1 MLVNLKI
8 WTPDG
13 DVLQTDI
20 ENQED
25 LIRELRATG
34 QKYCCRASDL
44 DYQVGDGIR
53 VTGDPDSQSRD
64 VDLSGAPVS
73 DDPAV

>member
-13 DVLQTDI
+13 DVVQTDI

-25 LIRELRATG
+25 LVRELRATG

-53 VTGDPDSQSRD
+53 VAGDPGATSREID
-64 VDLSGAPVS
+64 ACGLSAVDEAI
-73 DDPAV
+73 

>member
-53 VTGDPDSQSRD
+53 VTGNPDSDTRDPD
-64 VDLSGAPVS
+64 VSGSPLTDENV
-73 DDPAV
+73 P

>member
-25 LIRELRATG
+25 LVRELRATG

-53 VTGDPDSQSRD
+53 VVGDPTTDDRSIEA
-64 VDLSGAPVS
+64 SGLTTA
-73 DDPAV
+73 DETL

>member
-13 DVLQTDI
+13 DVVQTDI

-25 LIRELRATG
+25 LVRELRATG

-53 VTGDPDSQSRD
+53 VAGDPSAEHRNI
-64 VDLSGAPVS
+64 DLSGIPAP
-73 DDPAV
+73 DEAY